1 MKDKELTEKQKYDIS
16 SVIVSLGKIAFFD
29 EPGEE
34 TKQLIEANIA
44 ILEKMMEEDK

>member
-1 MKDKELTEKQKYDIS
+1 MTEKQKYDIAS
-16 SVIVSLGKIAFFD
+16 IINSLGKIAFFD

-44 ILEKMMEEDK
+44 ILEKMIDEEEE

>member
-1 MKDKELTEKQKYDIS
+1 MTEKQKYDIS
-16 SVIVSLGKIAFFD
+16 SVIVSLGKIEFFD

-44 ILEKMMEEDK
+44 ILEKVMDEEEGE